1 MAEAQV
7 KLGYILDPLFQ
18 VENTNGKPVV
28 GGHIEVYEAGTNV
41 KYITYQNFDFTQ
53 NPFKIPLG
61 SDGRAVVLGDCD
73 LSYDVYIYD
82 SFNNL
87 IVSRLNVA
95 AGDAGGVAGGGLR
108 EVIHDET
115 MTGKGTQLSP
125 LGVSPLTN
133 LAVDETMTA
142 YEATVEGKDSLVLGV
157 NGDWF
162 YNQFGSAFS
171 GKVDLSAF
179 NSAYYGIKGSLSS
192 KADWSAL
199 NNYFTKNETY
209 NTFLPRSA
217 IDLNNY
223 YTKDEVFNKSEI
235 NTILGF
241 KEDKLDFGYN
251 DSSAISS
258 INGSA
263 LAGGDGGNCP
273 WISGTKVIADTQTL
287 TSNMIIQVLSSF
299 TMSGDHNHFIGMK
312 GGTYRFPNE
321 YEIGSA
327 LLHTNYFMHLSGM
340 SGYLPISSFS
350 SYTASIANNLENN
363 WNYTNSA
370 YSLSINNFYNKLDAS
385 AFSSYSAGQESI
397 INDITN
403 QITNISGDLSSYATK
418 TYVDGK
424 DPVLIGDSNVT
435 ATSSKVDNHTQ
446 WNLAVNG
453 TPVVTDTTLVGDN
466 VVTAHTTQTSGEWI
480 VGLVQSAYEAIDSI
494 GDISNDV
501 DTLKN
506 ASGSYYPLTG
516 NPSGFLTTHQSLE
529 DYYKKTETSSKEE
542 ISAAIA
548 AIPQGDPD
556 VNNFVQ
562 TNSSTIVGVDNVV
575 TANSGLWLTAH
586 QTIPSAKWENAS
598 DCVQTNSASW
608 GTSVP
613 TGDFALKSD
622 FGFERVLN
630 AGNQYFLF
638 TVSGKQ
644 ILKALSSEKTRDDID
659 GWPIKTTYLKIS
671 AASALSSTL
680 SGAID
685 YISSNAGKTYT
696 GVNPIQVNNTSNEIS
711 ITGESLSAGP
721 GIDLFES
728 GGYVVISSYGGVGFP
743 ITGSNGTTAYTANMD
758 CSSVFLTTAS
768 SPAGGYVKQT
778 VQGVQYEAYPA
789 TDVSASWYNIING
802 ANNRSNCYCIRFT
815 NDMTAASLEDYS
827 AYDKVTVVH
836 SNQYTPDCMLYWD
849 GNTKVFPSGLYC
861 ELVKGTNDQNQ
872 TDWFFTTSGW
882 INNLEWDWD

>member
-1 MAEAQV
+1 MSLEYLFSPTKQFTYPSG
-7 KLGYILDPLFQ
+7 KLLDGGKIFVYFKDTTDLVTLYSPDGSFVSNPILLDA
-18 VENTNGKPVV
+18 N
-28 GGHIEVYEAGTNV
+28 
-41 KYITYQNFDFTQ
+41 
-53 NPFKIPLG
+53 
-61 SDGRAVVLGDCD
+61 GRASVRADIAYQYRLEIYTNDNVLLYTCEAFCEGDG
-73 LSYDVYIYD
+73 SGGF
-82 SFNNL
+82 SF
-87 IVSRLNVA
+87 
-95 AGDAGGVAGGGLR
+95 
-108 EVIHDET
+108 VIHDET
-115 MTGKGTQLSP
+115 LSGNGTASSP
-125 LGVSPLTN
+125 LGVINIP
-133 LAVDETMTA
+133 LAVEDSLTA
-142 YEATVEGKDSLVLGV
+142 YEDIVEGKNALVLGV
-157 NGDWF
+157 N
-162 YNQFGSAFS
+162 SAWMDNRF
-171 GKVDLSAF
+171 
-179 NSAYYGIKGSLSS
+179 IKGLSS
-192 KADWSAL
+192 KVDWSVFSACCDEVKDAL
-199 NNYFTKNETY
+199 SSK
-209 NTFLPRSA
+209 LDSSA
-217 IDLNNY
+217 YDLSNY
-223 YTKDEVFNKSEI
+223 YNKQETTYLLSNYYNKQEIDETVNVI
-235 NTILGF
+235 NEL
-241 KEDKLDFGYN
+241 KQDKLTFEYN

-263 LAGGDGGNCP
+263 LAGSEGGDNCP

-350 SYTASIANNLENN
+350 GYTASIANNLENN

-385 AFSSYSAGQESI
+385 AFSSYSAGQDTI
-397 INDITN
+397 INNITN
-403 QITNISGDLSSYATK
+403 QINNISGSYATK
-418 TYVDGK
+418 TYVDSK

-466 VVTAHTTQTSGEWI
+466 CVTAHTTQTSGEWI

-494 GDISNDV
+494 DGISSDV

-506 ASGSYYPLTG
+506 ASGNYYPMTG
-516 NPSGFLTTHQSLE
+516 NPSGFINDLSN
-529 DYYKKTETSSKEE
+529 YYQKNETSSKEQ
-542 ISAAIA
+542 ISDAIA
-548 AIPQGDPD
+548 SIPQGDPD

-562 TNSSTIVGVDNVV
+562 TNSSTIVNVDNVVQVNSAQWAENTGDTQVNNYVYNNSGINNEVNNVV
-575 TANSGLWLTAH
+575 TANSGVWNNVTNKLDTTAFTAWSS
-586 QTIPSAKWENAS
+586 TIFSGDYELSAGDGIALVDDNVNKITRI
-598 DCVQTNSASW
+598 DFT
-608 GTSVP
+608 GTSGP
-613 TGDFALKSD
+613 DLS
-622 FGFERVLN
+622 
-630 AGNQYFLF
+630 AGEGIDIS
-638 TVSGKQ
+638 T
-644 ILKALSSEKTRDDID
+644 ID
-659 GWPIKTTYLKIS
+659 GKTIITNNIS
-671 AASALSSTL
+671 AGQGISLVYDVESNKIRIDGEGKEY
-680 SGAID
+680 SGVA
-685 YISSNAGKTYT
+685 
-696 GVNPIQVNNTSNEIS
+696 PIIVDNTNKQIS

-721 GIDLFES
+721 GIDIFSS
-728 GGYVVISSYGGVGFP
+728 GGYVVISANGGNSFP

-861 ELVKGTNDQNQ
+861 ELVKGTNDRNQ
-872 TDWFFTTSGW
+872 TDWFFTNSGW